1 MRNFKIKKV
10 QDVYN
15 VWLKVILN
23 DVKEKNNYFAEN
35 VNQNSKKTSKHE
47 SVV

>member
-15 VWLKVILN
+15 DWLKVILN
-23 DVKEKNNYFAEN
+23 DDKEKNNNFAEN
-35 VNQNSKKTSKHE
+35 INQNSKKTSKHE